1 MICFVQKY
9 TKVAVQS
16 NLLRYSLNNFTTV
29 KLYKPS
35 KFEGIKKKLFLKK
48 RLFNIIHKKRA
59 NDIKGE
65 PFYDNITQ
73 YTQNKRK
80 IYMNNKYN
88 VKETKYKDIEEENT
102 QVKQNEHETKYKDIE
117 EENTQVK
124 QNEHVYINKNV
135 SHNIHTNDHKTN
147 DKSVQEKKKEHITI
161 EEILFKTTTFGYIEL
176 QYILSTFIYYEKE
189 NITTHDLLTLY
200 NFVNLSEKD
209 IYDYLSSKEI
219 IPEQFVR
226 TRIITNLLKFINVN
240 HPSLK

>member
-102 QVKQNEHETKYKDIE
+102 QVKQNEH
-117 EENTQVK
+117 
-124 QNEHVYINKNV
+124 VYINKNV
-135 SHNIHTNDHKTN
+135 SHNIHTNDHKSN

>member
-9 TKVAVQS
+9 KNVAVQS
-16 NLLRYSLNNFTTV
+16 NLLIYSLNNFTTV

-59 NDIKGE
+59 NDIKRE
-65 PFYDNITQ
+65 PFYDNITH
-73 YTQNKRK
+73 YSENKRK

-102 QVKQNEHETKYKDIE
+102 E
-117 EENTQVK
+117 VK

-135 SHNIHTNDHKTN
+135 SHNLYTNHHKSN
-147 DKSVQEKKKEHITI
+147 DKSVQEKKKEHINI

-189 NITTHDLLTLY
+189 NITSQDLLTLY

-209 IYDYLSSKEI
+209 IYHYLSSNEL
-219 IPEQFVR
+219 IPEQFLR